1 MRLIGSL
8 SEEKQAQL
16 FTDYLLSHDIRAEVE
31 QDDSQWSVWVK
42 DEDKLS
48 LARGCLEEFRADPA
62 APRFREAAT
71 QAVALRQEDERR
83 RHTQAKQTVDVRR
96 DLWSQPTARRA
107 PLTMVLAIA
116 CVVVAMASNMGQNR
130 RSQMVRALAFADPVQ
145 RISKRG
151 EPPTTWGDIQSGQV
165 WRLVTPIF
173 IHYGLAHIAFNLIWL
188 FSLGAMIE
196 VRRSAAML
204 GLVVLAAAV
213 AGNVGQALV
222 TGPIFGGM
230 SGVVYGLLG
239 FIWVRMYL
247 APGDGLRVSRDYILI
262 MMIWMVLG
270 FIGVLDRAFD
280 IRVANAAHLCG
291 LMGGVLVAI
300 LLPVGR
306 RRSANPA

>member
-151 EPPTTWGDIQSGQV
+151 RAADHLGRHSVRPSLAVGDAHFHSLRFGAHRLQSD
-165 WRLVTPIF
+165 
-173 IHYGLAHIAFNLIWL
+173 LA
-188 FSLGAMIE
+188 
-196 VRRSAAML
+196 
-204 GLVVLAAAV
+204 VLA
-213 AGNVGQALV
+213 
-222 TGPIFGGM
+222 
-230 SGVVYGLLG
+230 
-239 FIWVRMYL
+239 
-247 APGDGLRVSRDYILI
+247 
-262 MMIWMVLG
+262 
-270 FIGVLDRAFD
+270 
-280 IRVANAAHLCG
+280 
-291 LMGGVLVAI
+291 
-300 LLPVGR
+300 GR
-306 RRSANPA
+306 HD